1 MNNKII
7 PILIYIALMGACTPR
22 DPLEARKKRLNKMKT
37 ESQDLRQKIE
47 SLEREIALVDPEF
60 ARANR
65 KPSLVTTVPVKNER
79 FQHFVEV
86 NGQVESRRNAVLSAE
101 NAGTINS
108 ILALEGK
115 EVRSGQLLLSM
126 DTELLQKNLDQLN
139 TQYELAE
146 TMFERQ
152 ANLWSR
158 NIGTE
163 VQYLEAKNRK
173 ENLERQ
179 IENVRSQIS
188 KSQIR
193 APFSGTIDQV
203 FVRVG
208 EMAQPG
214 LPLVRIV
221 NHLEMYVKADLSEVY
236 IGRFQREDP
245 VIVFFPSLN
254 RTIETRVS
262 AIGQVI
268 DEKNRTFPVEAQMPN
283 IDFVIKPNLTAVL
296 RLADYQKANARI
308 IPTNL
313 IQRDNRG
320 DFVYIVKDSSDLQFA
335 WKVHIERG
343 ITYRNETVVLA
354 GLNGDEQLV
363 RDGYKEVTHGNKVRI
378 VENVL

>member
-1 MNNKII
+1 MNSKII
-7 PILIYIALMGACTPR
+7 LLLISIAMMAACTPR
-22 DPLEARKKRLNKMKT
+22 DPLEAKKKRLIKMKT
-37 ESQDLRQKIE
+37 ESQEIRKKIE
-47 SLEREIALVDPEF
+47 SLEREIALADPEF
-60 ARANR
+60 ARTNR

-86 NGQVESRRNAVLSAE
+86 NGQVQSRRNVVLSAE
-101 NAGTINS
+101 NSGTINS

-126 DTELLQKNLDQLN
+126 DTELLQKNLDQLK

-152 ANLWSR
+152 SNLWSR

-179 IENVRSQIS
+179 IENVKSQIS

-245 VIVFFPSLN
+245 VVVFFPSLN
-254 RTIETRVS
+254 RTIETRIS

-268 DEKNRTFPVEAQMPN
+268 DEKNRTFPVEAQMPK

-296 RLADYQKANARI
+296 RLADYQKTDARI

>member
-1 MNNKII
+1 MNSKII
-7 PILIYIALMGACTPR
+7 LLLISIAMMAACSPR
-22 DPLEARKKRLNKMKT
+22 DPLEAKKKRLIKMKT
-37 ESQDLRQKIE
+37 ESQEIRKKIE
-47 SLEREIALVDPEF
+47 SLEREIALADPEF
-60 ARANR
+60 ARTNR

-86 NGQVESRRNAVLSAE
+86 NGQVESRRNVVLSAE
-101 NAGTINS
+101 NSGTIIS

-126 DTELLQKNLDQLN
+126 DTELLQKNLDQLK

-152 ANLWSR
+152 SNLWSR

-179 IENVRSQIS
+179 IENVKSQIS

-245 VIVFFPSLN
+245 VVVFFPSLN
-254 RTIETRVS
+254 RTIETRIS